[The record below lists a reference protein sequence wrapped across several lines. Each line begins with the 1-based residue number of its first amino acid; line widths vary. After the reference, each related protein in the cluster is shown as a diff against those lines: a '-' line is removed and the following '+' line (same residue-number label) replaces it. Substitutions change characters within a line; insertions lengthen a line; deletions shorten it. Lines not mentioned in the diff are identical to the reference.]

1 MAKIKLPKR
10 SPTGAVKKRARRMG
24 RRRMRKDFGRR
35 LMKGFGL
42 SAVYDE
48 QQQKSVRDFKRTL
61 AFGALKGKLQDNV
74 VDEPPLDTPETEQN
88 VSNPDISALNDQLKK
103 ILKTAKT
110 MGLVDKETQDLT
122 MKQIR
127 EANRAEGI

>member
-48 QQQKSVRDFKRTL
+48 HLVVFMTNNKRSQSVTSSVLWHSVLSR
-61 AFGALKGKLQDNV
+61 
-74 VDEPPLDTPETEQN
+74 
-88 VSNPDISALNDQLKK
+88 VSC
-103 ILKTAKT
+103 KT
-110 MGLVDKETQDLT
+110 ML
-122 MKQIR
+122 
-127 EANRAEGI
+127 

>member
-42 SAVYDE
+42 GGVYDE
-48 QQQKSVRDFKRTL
+48 QQEKSVRDFKRSL
-61 AFGALKGKLQDNV
+61 AFGALKSKLQDNV
-74 VDEPPLDTPETEQN
+74 VD
-88 VSNPDISALNDQLKK
+88 I
-103 ILKTAKT
+103 IFYLKTIFESSILAFAFT
-110 MGLVDKETQDLT
+110 GSVLT
-122 MKQIR
+122 PSAAPIA
-127 EANRAEGI
+127 ANCSATVWPARDSKMDNEDPSGPP